1 MSSLDL
7 TTSAK
12 FIEGLGVVFYV
23 GMAAALLS
31 ALTGS
36 PGWAALL
43 LVLGSIALVM
53 RTALESLRSSTVS
66 GE

>member
-7 TTSAK
+7 YTSAR
-12 FIEGLGVVFYV
+12 FVDGLGVVFYV
-23 GMAAALLS
+23 GMAAALVS
-31 ALTGS
+31 ALMGS
-36 PGWAALL
+36 PGGAALL

-53 RTALESLRSSTVS
+53 RTALESLRGSAAS